1 MLKRKLLVIFLA
13 CSCWLTAT
21 IDAYAAIPLKFI
33 TWVDDLYR
41 TPEIIPKLTQEV
53 AQNYHMQVKIDD
65 LVSRGE
71 ITHLLARELRKL
83 KEPIFSVENYG
94 NNVWVNDFYK
104 TPEITP
110 KLTQEIAQDYD
121 MQVKIDDLVSRGE
134 ITHVQAS
141 ELRKRKELIFSVEN
155 YEDYVAVK
163 VLSDNSGLI
172 VVKLPKLQLVE
183 QQYKQVNA
191 RCPDD
196 YRLMDHHDGTQYP
209 DKPC

>member
-21 IDAYAAIPLKFI
+21 IDAYAAIPLKLI

-41 TPEIIPKLTQEV
+41 TPEIIPKLTREV

-71 ITHLLARELRKL
+71 ITR
-83 KEPIFSVENYG
+83 
-94 NNVWVNDFYK
+94 
-104 TPEITP
+104 
-110 KLTQEIAQDYD
+110 
-121 MQVKIDDLVSRGE
+121 
-134 ITHVQAS
+134 VQAS

-155 YEDYVAVK
+155 YEDYVAVT